1 MSFSFSFTAR
11 NVASARSKL
20 RDQYAPEGVKALIE
34 LALAGIREPVQL
46 AFTRSQETAGGNPT
60 GNATKTEAPR
70 HSPLMGIFVEA
81 WGHIDEG
88 GGRSNI
94 DRFLVQPLYD

>member
-11 NVASARSKL
+11 SVASARSKL
-20 RDQYAPEGVKALIE
+20 REQYAPEGLKALIE
-34 LALAGIREPVQL
+34 LALAGIREPVQP
-46 AFTRSQETAGGNPT
+46 AFTRSQETSGVSQAA
-60 GNATKTEAPR
+60 NAAKAEAPR
-70 HSPLMGIFVEA
+70 QSPLVGIFVEA
-81 WGHIDEG
+81 WGHIDDG